1 MFSDHSEKNYKP
13 VLRKLEKYTNI
24 WKLSSMFLNND
35 PKTKSRGKIRKCFE
49 MKEKW

>member
-35 PKTKSRGKIRKCFE
+35 PKTKSRGKLENALR
-49 MKEKW
+49 